1 VDEVSFLDLPTNM
14 NTKDDYSHTSARY
27 DRLLN
32 PFLNHIRK
40 ALVDWIITNQPNSI
54 LDVGCGTGKQL
65 SLIPG
70 NVDAVGIDIS
80 DAMLK
85 QAEKQ
90 VQGKCM
96 RADATDIPFEGGEFD
111 LVISQFALHEKD
123 ITTINAELEEVR
135 RVLKPTGVF
144 SVTDFDILGKRT
156 IFSKILGWGIRQ
168 VEKHAGEEH
177 YENYKIWM
185 KRGGLGKIMENSGWT
200 LVEDIH
206 FYKGNIRLMFW
217 RKFNGNDNRG
227 KN

>member
-1 VDEVSFLDLPTNM
+1 M

-32 PFLNHIRK
+32 PFLNHIRQ
-40 ALVDWIITNQPNSI
+40 ALVDWITENQPKRI

-65 SLIPG
+65 SLIPS
-70 NVDAVGIDIS
+70 NLDAVGIDIS
-80 DAMLK
+80 DAMLE

-96 RADATDIPFEGGEFD
+96 RADATDIPFEDGEFD
-111 LVISQFALHEKD
+111 LAISQFALHEKD

-144 SVTDFDILGKRT
+144 SVTDFDIPKKLT

-168 VEKHAGEEH
+168 VEKHAGGEH
-177 YENYKIWM
+177 YENYKVWM
-185 KRGGLGKIMENSGWT
+185 ERGGLGKILTDAGWG
-200 LVEDIH
+200 LIEDKP

-217 RKFNGNDNRG
+217 RKCDGSPLYRREKTNITAFSF
-227 KN
+227 